1 VVRIFPERVA
11 GDKIGFSGGF
21 MNSNHIKAVVF
32 DMGGVFVQTVN
43 KEPRKKL
50 ARRLGLSDEALSQIV
65 FQSESAQLATAGV
78 IGEKIH
84 WEFIAT
90 QFGLKEAEIEKF
102 WEEFWGGDELDKDL
116 VKFTQ
121 SLKNDYKIGLLSNA
135 WSGVRDLLTRK
146 FNFLDL
152 FDVSVFS
159 AEVNLVKP
167 NPEFYSWMMEQLDV
181 DYPESIFV
189 DDFIENIQAADALG
203 MQTVH
208 FKNTKQAIEEIK
220 TILGT

>member
-1 VVRIFPERVA
+1 MYA
-11 GDKIGFSGGF
+11 NK
-21 MNSNHIKAVVF
+21 IKAVIF

-43 KEPRKKL
+43 KEPREKL
-50 ARRLGLSDEALSQIV
+50 AQRLGLSYEALSQIV
-65 FQSESAQLATAGV
+65 FQSESAQLATAGA
-78 IGEKIH
+78 IDEKVH
-84 WEFIAT
+84 WQFIAQ
-90 QFGLKEAEIEKF
+90 QFGLNEAEMINF

-116 VKFTQ
+116 VRFTQ

-146 FNFLDL
+146 YNFLDL

-159 AEVNLVKP
+159 AEVKLVKP
-167 NPEFYSWMMEQLDV
+167 HAAFYDWMMEQLDV
-181 DYPESIFV
+181 DYPESVFV

-203 MQTVH
+203 MQAVH